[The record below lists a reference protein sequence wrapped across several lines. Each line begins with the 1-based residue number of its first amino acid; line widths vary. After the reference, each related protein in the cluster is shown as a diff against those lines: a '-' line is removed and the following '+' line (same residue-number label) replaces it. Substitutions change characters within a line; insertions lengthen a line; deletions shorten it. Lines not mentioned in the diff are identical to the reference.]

1 MGEHGA
7 MGDRVLLVTADDL
20 LARAVGALQTL
31 GDQVTHARDG
41 GTGVEVAERVR
52 PDVVIWDGDLRSSD
66 GGSAVV
72 ARLLATGAGVVV
84 VAAGDGLPA
93 GIRALR
99 DGAEQLV
106 VRPVDPDLLAAAVA
120 RAAEAGRWR
129 RAASEV
135 HRPRTLAEVER
146 DQIERALRHHAGN
159 RTRAAR
165 ELGISRAT
173 LINKIRAYALDL

>member
-1 MGEHGA
+1 MRERGA
-7 MGDRVLLVTADDL
+7 MGDRVLLVTADEA
-20 LARAVGALQTL
+20 LARAAGALQTL

-52 PDVVIWDGDLRSSD
+52 PDVVIWDGDLRSGD
-66 GGSAVV
+66 GGGAAV

-84 VAAGDGLPA
+84 VAGDGLAA
-93 GIRALR
+93 GIPALR

-106 VRPVDPDLLAAAVA
+106 VRPVAPGLLAAAVA

-173 LINKIRAYALDL
+173 LINKIRTYALDL

>member
-1 MGEHGA
+1 MA
-7 MGDRVLLVTADDL
+7 DRVLLVTADDV
-20 LARAVGALQTL
+20 LARAAGSLLTL
-31 GDQVTHARDG
+31 GDQVTYARDG
-41 GTGVEVAERVR
+41 GTGVEEAERVR
-52 PDVVIWDGDLRSSD
+52 PDVVIWDGDLRAGEA
-66 GGSAVV
+66 GGAAV
-72 ARLLATGAGVVV
+72 ARLRATGAGVVV
-84 VAAGDGLPA
+84 VAGAAGDGLPA

-106 VRPVDPDLLAAAVA
+106 VRPVDPELLAAAVA

-146 DQIERALRHHAGN
+146 EQIEHALRHHAGN

-173 LINKIRAYALDL
+173 LINKIKTYALDL

>member
-1 MGEHGA
+1 

-41 GTGVEVAERVR
+41 GTGVELAERVR

-106 VRPVDPDLLAAAVA
+106 VRPVDVDLLAAAVA